1 MSLNRERQ
9 ANSLSLALLEEL
21 QNILTQINEEANTRV
36 VILTGAGEKA
46 FCAGA
51 DLKERAGMNDEQVR
65 HAVSMIRTTMEM
77 VEQLPQPVIA

>member
-1 MSLNRERQ
+1 MKRQ

-51 DLKERAGMNDEQVR
+51 DLKERWYE
-65 HAVSMIRTTMEM
+65 
-77 VEQLPQPVIA
+77 